1 MHCPRA
7 TSRTGL
13 LAMPGPEAFRRE
25 EDVDRIIHQSA
36 HLRCDVHRA
45 FELFTVNEDVQ
56 SWLASLADIEPH
68 EGGKYELF
76 WDVENREENST
87 LGCKVT
93 AIEGDRFLSFEWRGP
108 TQYLHFMNDADPL
121 THVVVFLIPSSDG
134 SGPCTEVHVV
144 HTGWRSSP
152 EWEEARQWFVK
163 AWRVTFEELERQ
175 ASAT

>member
-1 MHCPRA
+1 
-7 TSRTGL
+7 
-13 LAMPGPEAFRRE
+13 
-25 EDVDRIIHQSA
+25 
-36 HLRCDVHRA
+36 VHRA

-56 SWLASLADIEPH
+56 SWLAPLADIEPR

-76 WDVENREENST
+76 WDLENREENST
-87 LGCKVT
+87 LGCKLT

-134 SGPCTEVHVV
+134 SMPRTEVHVV

-163 AWRVTFEELERQ
+163 AWRVAFEELERQ
-175 ASAT
+175 AYAT